1 MRLAARLT
9 RREDAESHEENE
21 GEAMQS
27 KQRESGGREYNAIER
42 RLGAL
47 ARAEASTK
55 RLVVVVK
62 EVVVVVVQAEK
73 RAQRKT
79 ARRINR
85 HARWRGLIETGTV
98 WSAS

>member
-62 EVVVVVVQAEK
+62 EVVVVVQAEK